1 MMARRLRLDLP
12 RFDLSTATWRARAIR
27 YVVIYLALALALVGA
42 RLLTQDVRPTLREA
56 QLREAALT
64 TQRDEL
70 EVRVQ
75 ALGSPQRVR
84 EWALQ
89 NGMRRFAD
97 RFAWQVESRTSWEQ
111 RPSGWP
117 ETRYERKARNV
128 FGHEVWYFRFRRL

>member
-12 RFDLSTATWRARAIR
+12 RFDLSAATWRARAIR
-27 YVVIYLALALALVGA
+27 YVAIYLALALALVGA
-42 RLLTQDVRPTLREA
+42 RLLTQDVRPSLREA
-56 QLREAALT
+56 QAREAALT

-89 NGMRRFAD
+89 NGMRRFAETPKTT
-97 RFAWQVESRTSWEQ
+97 APLTGVPAPAPAAPRT
-111 RPSGWP
+111 
-117 ETRYERKARNV
+117 TL
-128 FGHEVWYFRFRRL
+128 EVRTEWK

>member
-1 MMARRLRLDLP
+1 MARRLRLDLP
-12 RFDLSTATWRARAIR
+12 RFDLSAATWRARAVR

-56 QLREAALT
+56 QAREAALT

-70 EVRVQ
+70 EIRVQ

-89 NGMRRFAD
+89 NGMRRFAE
-97 RFAWQVESRTSWEQ
+97 APKTTQALKGVPAPASAAAPTTLEVRTEW
-111 RPSGWP
+111 
-117 ETRYERKARNV
+117 K
-128 FGHEVWYFRFRRL
+128 